1 MTFLGMGNLEVVI
14 VLLVAFIFLGPER
27 MVDAARL
34 MGKAVREV
42 RRMASELP
50 SLDLDESMLE
60 PDETPAAQRTRDQRP
75 ADQDRSS
82 SKSSPDGDD
91 EKAAGESSPPPGAP
105 AADDDSAPADAPVAF
120 RPSAREPASPGQP
133 SADESP
139 QDRT

>member
-50 SLDLDESMLE
+50 SLDLDESMLV
-60 PDETPAAQRTRDQRP
+60 PDETPAAQRNRDQRL
-75 ADQDRSS
+75 ADQDR
-82 SKSSPDGDD
+82 DAD
-91 EKAAGESSPPPGAP
+91 KAAGETSAP
-105 AADDDSAPADAPVAF
+105 SGTPEADEDSARKDAPVTF
-120 RPSAREPASPGQP
+120 RPAARESASPAQP
-133 SADESP
+133 AADESP

>member
-1 MTFLGMGNLEVVI
+1 MTFLGMGNLEILI

-50 SLDLDESMLE
+50 SLDLDESLLE
-60 PDETPAAQRTRDQRP
+60 PVEAPVVQRGGDRDQRP
-75 ADQDRSS
+75 TDRGQNS
-82 SKSSPDGDD
+82 SKSSPDGDN
-91 EKAAGESSPPPGAP
+91 KGSGETSDPPGILD
-105 AADDDSAPADAPVAF
+105 ADEDSAREDAPVAF
-120 RPSAREPASPGQP
+120 RPSGPEPASPA
-133 SADESP
+133 SDEGP

>member
-1 MTFLGMGNLEVVI
+1 MSFLGMGNLEVVI

-34 MGKAVREV
+34 MGRAVREV

-60 PDETPAAQRTRDQRP
+60 PDETPAAQRNRDRRP
-75 ADQDRSS
+75 VDQDRSS
-82 SKSSPDGDD
+82 SKSSPDGDN
-91 EKAAGESSPPPGAP
+91 EKASGETSAPSGTP
-105 AADDDSAPADAPVAF
+105 AADEDSAHADAPVAF
-120 RPSAREPASPGQP
+120 RPSAREPASPAQP

>member
-60 PDETPAAQRTRDQRP
+60 PDETPAAQRNRDQRP

-91 EKAAGESSPPPGAP
+91 DKAPEETSAP
-105 AADDDSAPADAPVAF
+105 SGTPETDEDSARTDAPVAF
-120 RPSAREPASPGQP
+120 RPAARESASPAQP
-133 SADESP
+133 AADESP